1 MKKLDLFILKSFI
14 GPFFAL
20 LFIVLFILMMQ
31 FLWLYIDE
39 LVGKGLSIWVIMEFM
54 AWGGATLLPLSMPLA
69 TLLASVMTLGQL
81 SENNELIAMKSAG
94 ISLRRVMIPLAIVSA
109 IISIAAFFAANDLV
123 PLAYNKIYTLRDD
136 IGRTK
141 EELKIPTGTFYDGLE
156 GYTLRVDSRNKKTGM
171 MYGVQVY
178 DHSAGK
184 GDISMTLADSAM
196 MKMSDAKDMLTFKLY
211 SGINYQ
217 ENNTLRYRDT
227 TLELQRI
234 SFDVQTLMIPLENYA
249 FEKSESAKFSDQVRA
264 MNISRL
270 AMGRDSLQRV
280 HDSTVLNIR
289 ENFWKKRNLKY
300 ITQLDTAGHF
310 QANSDYPYEKEE
322 MVWPSLSR
330 ESMAYDNA
338 QNAANEMVS
347 SLQSADDEMG
357 YTNKI
362 LRHTKVEY
370 LKKFAGA
377 LACLILFLIGA
388 PLGSFVTK
396 KTGLG
401 AAAIVAVLFF
411 VLYWVVDITG
421 TKLAKDGAATAM
433 TGAFISTVVLLPL
446 GIFLSWKAINDA
458 KLFGKNDNL
467 AASWRSVKSKIMRI
481 FRKTRIVYMGT
492 PEFAVAPLQAL
503 LDAKYK
509 VVGVVTVADKP
520 SGRGLKMNESAVKKF
535 AVEKGIPVLQPL
547 KLKDPEFLEQL
558 AALKADLFVV
568 VAFRMLPEAV
578 WKMPPLGTFNLHA
591 ALLPQYRGAAPINW
605 AVINGERITGV
616 TTFMIDQ
623 DIDTGG
629 IMLRQE
635 CRIEETDTAGDL
647 HDKLMPI
654 GAELVVQT
662 VEGII
667 QKNIET
673 RVQRSFIQ
681 GSEVL
686 KPAPKLTRELCHID
700 WNAPVA
706 KVYNL
711 IRGLSPYPTAFT
723 EVYKEGGEPAQL
735 KIFGAEKSTV
745 ADLADAAGI
754 TGTPEPGTILTDGK
768 KFLAVATAD
777 GGAILLK
784 DVQLAGKKRMDV
796 KAFLAGFRDA
806 SQYKTTK
813 GTSNDCCNN
822 L

>member
-94 ISLRRVMIPLAIVSA
+94 ISLKRVMTPLAVVA
-109 IISIAAFFAANDLV
+109 AVISVAAFFAANDLV
-123 PLAYNKIYTLRDD
+123 PMAYNNIYTLRDD

-141 EELKIPTGTFYDGLE
+141 EELKIPTGTFYDGLD

-178 DHSAGK
+178 DHSANK
-184 GDISMTLADSAM
+184 GDVSMTLADSAM

-217 ENNTLRYRDT
+217 ENNTMRYRDT

-234 SFDVQTLMIPLENYA
+234 SFDVQTLIIPLENYA
-249 FEKSESAKFSDQVRA
+249 FEKSEGAKFSDQVRA

-270 AMGRDSLQRV
+270 AMGRDSLQGI
-280 HDSTVLNIR
+280 HDSTVLCIR
-289 ENFWKKRNLKY
+289 ENFWKKRNLRY
-300 ITQLDTAGHF
+300 LNQLDTAGHF
-310 QANSDYPYEKEE
+310 QAGSDFNYDDME
-322 MVWPSLSR
+322 WSSLSK
-330 ESMAYDNA
+330 ESMALDNA
-338 QNAANEMVS
+338 QNAASEMITI
-347 SLQSADDEMG
+347 LQSADDEMG

-446 GIFLSWKAINDA
+446 GILLSWKAINDA

-520 SGRGLKMNESAVKKF
+520 SGRGLKVTESAVKKF

-635 CRIEETDTAGDL
+635 CRIEETDTAGDV

-654 GAELVVQT
+654 GADLVVQT

-700 WNAPVA
+700 WNAPAA

-723 EVYKEGGEPAQL
+723 EVYKDGGEPAQL
-735 KIFGAEKSTV
+735 KIFGAEKTTV
-745 ADLADAAGI
+745 AALADAAGI

>member
-492 PEFAVAPLQAL
+492 PEFAVAPLKAL

-768 KFLAVATAD
+768 KFLAVSTAD

-784 DVQLAGKKRMDV
+784 DIQLAGKKRMDV